1 MSASSILTEPLESS
15 TDSKTIPD
23 SMKSFS
29 MFSIIGSDLF
39 LFTPNEFLEMLK
51 ILISEFILISQ
62 KALLEKVLLFTINGD
77 MEDGIETTL
86 EIKAAFIFTDNSE
99 AKYLQLTL
107 SDIIILLA
115 PVLFETLEIN
125 SEDLSDLPNI
135 FLNYK
140 FNKKI
145 IIFIDDLSFEQ
156 NDRRYIQFKSFLE
169 GSFYNSNY
177 EFLVYVTSNR
187 RHLMKR
193 DMLDNER
200 SSAISQDEGIEE
212 KLSLS
217 DRFGLWISFHNL
229 SKKDFILIIKNYCK
243 FYKVEFD
250 NEIENSALKWIF
262 SRGNRTGRS
271 AYQFFK
277 YYCSSKNIII

>member
-1 MSASSILTEPLESS
+1 MKNKHLLCWNSS
-15 TDSKTIPD
+15 K
-23 SMKSFS
+23 
-29 MFSIIGSDLF
+29 
-39 LFTPNEFLEMLK
+39 N
-51 ILISEFILISQ
+51 
-62 KALLEKVLLFTINGD
+62 LLEKIPFNKVLDLKLLYGVDEQIAKIEENTKNFLEGLAYNHGLLWGVRGSGKSSIIRGILKNYSLKYENFKTI
-77 MEDGIETTL
+77 
-86 EIKAAFIFTDNSE
+86 
-99 AKYLQLTL
+99 
-107 SDIIILLA
+107 
-115 PVLFETLEIN
+115 EIN

-135 FLNYK
+135 FLNHK

-177 EFLVYVTSNR
+177 EFLIYVTSNR

-200 SSAISQDEGIEE
+200 STAISQDEGIEE

-229 SKKDFILIIKNYCK
+229 DKQEFILIIKNYCN
-243 FYKVEFD
+243 FYNINFD
-250 NEIENSALKWIF
+250 KELENQALKWIF

-271 AYQFFK
+271 AFQFFK
-277 YYCSSKNIII
+277 YYCSSKKITI